1 MALEGSE
8 LDYLMEL
15 LFLVTIFS
23 YDSFDKV
30 YIINLST
37 CLSPKALML

>member
-23 YDSFDKV
+23 YDSFVKFL
-30 YIINLST
+30 IKNLST
-37 CLSPKALML
+37 CLSPKALIL